1 MAIIKSEHAGVVLA
15 GAFNRSSSSYQQEA
29 QEFVA
34 KLTGLQKELGFSAF
48 VPITKEDGGLLK
60 VYIIPASGSAPGG
73 IDGKQ
78 FKDDLVAGKI
88 KGDAFA
94 VSSAA
99 RGATL
104 SDGDRLAQAMS
115 QLGDVGEAELD
126 FGALLGQIG
135 VKQEGE

>member
-15 GAFNRSSSSYQQEA
+15 GSFNRSSPSYQQEA

-48 VPITKEDGGLLK
+48 VPIAKEDGGLLK
-60 VYIIPASGSAPGG
+60 VYIIPASAAAPGAT
-73 IDGKQ
+73 DGKQ

-88 KGDAFA
+88 KGDAFE

-99 RGATL
+99 RGSSL
-104 SDGDRLAQAMS
+104 SDSDRLAQAMS
-115 QLGDVGEAELD
+115 QLGDLGEADLD
-126 FGALLGQIG
+126 FGSLL
-135 VKQEGE
+135 KQSGINQD